1 MSDDNEET
9 QVPETQIE
17 EDNNPTP
24 NENDSNPAVTE
35 NNDTE
40 ATISTQAAM
49 NKRKGRSPAWEHFEK
64 KEIRGQI
71 KAVCIHCKNI
81 LGASSKN
88 ETRYLLD
95 HVKSCL
101 YKRQRTID
109 QSMLNPTKLSDGSV
123 KLGTYNFDHDHAR
136 KALANMIILHEYPLS
151 MVDHIGFKMYSNA
164 LQPLFKVCSR
174 NTIKKDIFKVF
185 EVERE
190 KTMKLLDTNR
200 SRIAITTDM
209 WTSNNQKRGFMTIT
223 SHFID
228 DAWHLQSRL
237 IRFIYVPCP
246 HTAEVLADALLECM
260 FEWNLD
266 RKLSTLTVDN
276 CSTNDSMIAIVLD
289 KICSSSLMLDGRLF
303 HMRCCA
309 HILNLVVRDGLDV
322 IKKSIEKIRYSVA
335 FWLGTQKREEKFL
348 EAARQLRV
356 PTSKMLELDCKTR
369 WNSTY
374 SMLKTAM
381 IYKDVFPRLKHRE
394 PLYKEVPSE
403 SDWAKTKELVD
414 KLAMFY
420 DVTVLFSGTKYPTA
434 NLYFKNICAI
444 RLAIY
449 DWLSSEQEEVQ
460 AMALHM
466 QTKFE
471 KYWDTMH
478 GLMGVASILDPRYKM
493 KQIEFLCPLI
503 YSNNAAQEIKKYK
516 DILYD
521 LVKEYQSRSQQ
532 SQQVQSEFLIPTSS
546 SRPSM
551 PKLDLVKQLDVFVS
565 HSTTHGHV
573 KSELDHYLEES
584 LLPRNDD
591 DDFDILCWW
600 KSNGIKYPTLH
611 DIARDILAIH
621 VSTVASESC
630 FSTSGRIISPH
641 RSQLHSNT
649 VEALMCAYDWLW
661 SEIRASSPN
670 ENEARRVTIQD
681 EEVDNNEEE
690 ESTIETENIS
700 LFFD

>member
-1 MSDDNEET
+1 MGDDNEET
-9 QVPETQIE
+9 QVSEIQIE

-24 NENDSNPAVTE
+24 NENDSNPAVIE

-49 NKRKGRSPAWEHFEK
+49 NKRKGVF
-64 KEIRGQI
+64 
-71 KAVCIHCKNI
+71 
-81 LGASSKN
+81 SKHN
-88 ETRYLLD
+88 QE
-95 HVKSCL
+95 
-101 YKRQRTID
+101 
-109 QSMLNPTKLSDGSV
+109 G
-123 KLGTYNFDHDHAR
+123 
-136 KALANMIILHEYPLS
+136 
-151 MVDHIGFKMYSNA
+151 HI
-164 LQPLFKVCSR
+164 
-174 NTIKKDIFKVF
+174 KVF
-185 EVERE
+185 DVERE

-228 DAWHLQSRL
+228 DAWNLQSRL

-246 HTAEVLADALLECM
+246 HTVEVLADALLEGM

-276 CSTNDSMIAIVLD
+276 CSTNDSMIAIVVD

-309 HILNLVVRDGLDV
+309 HILNLVVRDGLEV

-348 EAARQLRV
+348 EVARQLRV

-381 IYKDVFPRLKHRE
+381 IYKDVFPRLEHRE

-403 SDWAKTKELVD
+403 SNWAKTKELVD
-414 KLAMFY
+414 KLA
-420 DVTVLFSGTKYPTA
+420 
-434 NLYFKNICAI
+434 I
-444 RLAIY
+444 LAIY

-460 AMALHM
+460 AMTLHM

-471 KYWDTMH
+471 KYWDTIH
-478 GLMGVASILDPRYKM
+478 GLMGVASILD
-493 KQIEFLCPLI
+493 
-503 YSNNAAQEIKKYK
+503 
-516 DILYD
+516 
-521 LVKEYQSRSQQ
+521 
-532 SQQVQSEFLIPTSS
+532 
-546 SRPSM
+546 
-551 PKLDLVKQLDVFVS
+551 
-565 HSTTHGHV
+565 
-573 KSELDHYLEES
+573 
-584 LLPRNDD
+584 PRNDD

-611 DIARDILAIH
+611 DIARDILVIL

-630 FSTSGRIISPH
+630 FSTSGRVVSPH
-641 RSQLHSNT
+641 RSWLHLKI
-649 VEALMCAYDWLW
+649 VEALMCARDWLW
-661 SEIRASSPN
+661 SEIRGSSPN
-670 ENEARRVTIQD
+670 ENEVRRVTVQD

-690 ESTIETENIS
+690 ESTIEAENIS

>member
-1 MSDDNEET
+1 
-9 QVPETQIE
+9 
-17 EDNNPTP
+17 
-24 NENDSNPAVTE
+24 
-35 NNDTE
+35 
-40 ATISTQAAM
+40 
-49 NKRKGRSPAWEHFEK
+49 
-64 KEIRGQI
+64 
-71 KAVCIHCKNI
+71 
-81 LGASSKN
+81 
-88 ETRYLLD
+88 
-95 HVKSCL
+95 
-101 YKRQRTID
+101 
-109 QSMLNPTKLSDGSV
+109 MLNPTKLSDGTV

-174 NTIKKDIFKVF
+174 NTIKKDILKVF

-228 DAWHLQSRL
+228 DAWNLQSQL
-237 IRFIYVPCP
+237 
-246 HTAEVLADALLECM
+246 
-260 FEWNLD
+260 
-266 RKLSTLTVDN
+266 
-276 CSTNDSMIAIVLD
+276 
-289 KICSSSLMLDGRLF
+289 
-303 HMRCCA
+303 
-309 HILNLVVRDGLDV
+309 
-322 IKKSIEKIRYSVA
+322 IRYSVA

-356 PTSKMLELDCKTR
+356 PTSKMLELDCKTS

-381 IYKDVFPRLKHRE
+381 IYKDVFPRLKHHE

-403 SDWAKTKELVD
+403 SNWAKTKELVD
-414 KLAMFY
+414 KL
-420 DVTVLFSGTKYPTA
+420 VV
-434 NLYFKNICAI
+434 
-444 RLAIY
+444 Y
-449 DWLSSEQEEVQ
+449 DWLSFEHEEVQ

-478 GLMGVASILDPRYKM
+478 GLMRVASILDPRYNM
-493 KQIEFLCPLI
+493 KQIEFLCPPI
-503 YSNNAAQEIKKYK
+503 YPNNASQEIKKYK

-532 SQQVQSEFLIPTSS
+532 SQQVQSESLIPTSS

-573 KSELDHYLEES
+573 KSELDYYLEES
-584 LLPRNDD
+584 RLPRNDD

-611 DIARDILAIH
+611 DIARDILAIPGWGAGTGTGVGSGDRDVLPYLAPNRPVAIPICSIIMSSDEGNWSSSSRVLMYMWGDSKVHKKRFVANLHHITTKAQFQKWRTGFTSAILSNVH
-621 VSTVASESC
+621 VRLAEPSINDMARVD
-630 FSTSGRIISPH
+630 
-641 RSQLHSNT
+641 LNN
-649 VEALMCAYDWLW
+649 
-661 SEIRASSPN
+661 PN
-670 ENEARRVTIQD
+670 ERMITFSPFYFSLGFMFPMWRFSKRVFDTLGCAPNQCTPNVYRTVICF
-681 EEVDNNEEE
+681 DNLNR
-690 ESTIETENIS
+690 
-700 LFFD
+700 FFKLA

>member
-1 MSDDNEET
+1 
-9 QVPETQIE
+9 
-17 EDNNPTP
+17 
-24 NENDSNPAVTE
+24 
-35 NNDTE
+35 
-40 ATISTQAAM
+40 
-49 NKRKGRSPAWEHFEK
+49 
-64 KEIRGQI
+64 
-71 KAVCIHCKNI
+71 
-81 LGASSKN
+81 
-88 ETRYLLD
+88 
-95 HVKSCL
+95 
-101 YKRQRTID
+101 
-109 QSMLNPTKLSDGSV
+109 
-123 KLGTYNFDHDHAR
+123 
-136 KALANMIILHEYPLS
+136 

-174 NTIKKDIFKVF
+174 NTIKMDIFKVF

-228 DAWHLQSRL
+228 DAWNLQSQL
-237 IRFIYVPCP
+237 IRFIYAPCL
-246 HTAEVLADALLECM
+246 HTVEVLADALLECM

-266 RKLSTLTVDN
+266 L
-276 CSTNDSMIAIVLD
+276 
-289 KICSSSLMLDGRLF
+289 
-303 HMRCCA
+303 
-309 HILNLVVRDGLDV
+309 RDGLEV

-335 FWLGTQKREEKFL
+335 FWLGIQKREEKFL

-381 IYKDVFPRLKHRE
+381 IYKDVFSHLKHHE

-403 SDWAKTKELVD
+403 R
-414 KLAMFY
+414 
-420 DVTVLFSGTKYPTA
+420 TKYPIA

-449 DWLSSEQEEVQ
+449 HWLSSEQEEVQ

-478 GLMGVASILDPRYKM
+478 
-493 KQIEFLCPLI
+493 
-503 YSNNAAQEIKKYK
+503 AQEIKKYK
-516 DILYD
+516 DIIYD

-532 SQQVQSEFLIPTSS
+532 SQQVQSESLIPASS

-551 PKLDLVKQLDVFVS
+551 PKLDLVNQLDVFVS

-611 DIARDILAIH
+611 DIARDILAIP

-641 RSQLHSNT
+641 RSRLHSKT
-649 VEALMCAYDWLW
+649 VEALMCARDWLW
-661 SEIRASSPN
+661 SEIR
-670 ENEARRVTIQD
+670 
-681 EEVDNNEEE
+681 

-700 LFFD
+700 LLDGFIVLTEKKYLIKNRGLGRVWEALPRRGRGRGFPEKPKPGIGAGTGTGVGCGDGDGIAIPGP

>member
-88 ETRYLLD
+88 GTRHLLD

-228 DAWHLQSRL
+228 DAWNLQSRL
-237 IRFIYVPCP
+237 IR
-246 HTAEVLADALLECM
+246 
-260 FEWNLD
+260 
-266 RKLSTLTVDN
+266 
-276 CSTNDSMIAIVLD
+276 
-289 KICSSSLMLDGRLF
+289 
-303 HMRCCA
+303 
-309 HILNLVVRDGLDV
+309 
-322 IKKSIEKIRYSVA
+322 
-335 FWLGTQKREEKFL
+335 
-348 EAARQLRV
+348 
-356 PTSKMLELDCKTR
+356 
-369 WNSTY
+369 
-374 SMLKTAM
+374 
-381 IYKDVFPRLKHRE
+381 
-394 PLYKEVPSE
+394 
-403 SDWAKTKELVD
+403 
-414 KLAMFY
+414 
-420 DVTVLFSGTKYPTA
+420 
-434 NLYFKNICAI
+434 
-444 RLAIY
+444 
-449 DWLSSEQEEVQ
+449 
-460 AMALHM
+460 
-466 QTKFE
+466 
-471 KYWDTMH
+471 
-478 GLMGVASILDPRYKM
+478 
-493 KQIEFLCPLI
+493 
-503 YSNNAAQEIKKYK
+503 
-516 DILYD
+516 
-521 LVKEYQSRSQQ
+521 
-532 SQQVQSEFLIPTSS
+532 
-546 SRPSM
+546 
-551 PKLDLVKQLDVFVS
+551 
-565 HSTTHGHV
+565 
-573 KSELDHYLEES
+573 
-584 LLPRNDD
+584 
-591 DDFDILCWW
+591 
-600 KSNGIKYPTLH
+600 
-611 DIARDILAIH
+611 
-621 VSTVASESC
+621 
-630 FSTSGRIISPH
+630 
-641 RSQLHSNT
+641 
-649 VEALMCAYDWLW
+649 
-661 SEIRASSPN
+661 
-670 ENEARRVTIQD
+670 
-681 EEVDNNEEE
+681 
-690 ESTIETENIS
+690 
-700 LFFD
+700 

>member
-1 MSDDNEET
+1 
-9 QVPETQIE
+9 
-17 EDNNPTP
+17 
-24 NENDSNPAVTE
+24 
-35 NNDTE
+35 
-40 ATISTQAAM
+40 
-49 NKRKGRSPAWEHFEK
+49 
-64 KEIRGQI
+64 
-71 KAVCIHCKNI
+71 
-81 LGASSKN
+81 
-88 ETRYLLD
+88 
-95 HVKSCL
+95 
-101 YKRQRTID
+101 
-109 QSMLNPTKLSDGSV
+109 
-123 KLGTYNFDHDHAR
+123 
-136 KALANMIILHEYPLS
+136 
-151 MVDHIGFKMYSNA
+151 
-164 LQPLFKVCSR
+164 
-174 NTIKKDIFKVF
+174 
-185 EVERE
+185 
-190 KTMKLLDTNR
+190 
-200 SRIAITTDM
+200 
-209 WTSNNQKRGFMTIT
+209 
-223 SHFID
+223 
-228 DAWHLQSRL
+228 
-237 IRFIYVPCP
+237 
-246 HTAEVLADALLECM
+246 M

-309 HILNLVVRDGLDV
+309 HILNLVVRDGLEV

-356 PTSKMLELDCKTR
+356 PTSKTLELDCKTR

-381 IYKDVFPRLKHRE
+381 IYKDVFPRLKHR
-394 PLYKEVPSE
+394 
-403 SDWAKTKELVD
+403 
-414 KLAMFY
+414 
-420 DVTVLFSGTKYPTA
+420 TKYPTA

-449 DWLSSEQEEVQ
+449 DWLSSKQEEVQ

-478 GLMGVASILDPRYKM
+478 GLMGVASVLDPRYKM

-503 YSNNAAQEIKKYK
+503 YPNNATQEIKKYK

-521 LVKEYQSRSQQ
+521 LVKEYHSRSQQ
-532 SQQVQSEFLIPTSS
+532 SQQVQSESLIPTSS

-600 KSNGIKYPTLH
+600 KSNGIKYPTF
-611 DIARDILAIH
+611 A
-621 VSTVASESC
+621 
-630 FSTSGRIISPH
+630 
-641 RSQLHSNT
+641 
-649 VEALMCAYDWLW
+649 
-661 SEIRASSPN
+661 
-670 ENEARRVTIQD
+670 
-681 EEVDNNEEE
+681 
-690 ESTIETENIS
+690 
-700 LFFD
+700 